1 MVNALAR
8 GRQIGVGCTIAIV
21 IVIVIVIGGI
31 KTRRAAD

>member
-21 IVIVIVIGGI
+21 IVIVIGGI